1 MKKALVI
8 VSFGTTY
15 ERARRSID
23 AVERALAQAAE
34 GYDVFRAYT
43 SSIVRKVLK
52 SRGEIVPSLEEALE
66 KLANES
72 YDTVFVQPTH
82 LLCGNE
88 YDEKIRA
95 SYMRYAGR
103 FLRGGIGKP
112 LIANNDDLLKLAEIW
127 RLSSLMM
134 RTRFCSWGTARRIS
148 QTWSI
153 PRCRR
158 HFGCKAI
165 PMSSSE
171 RSRAGRRWK
180 TLSTSCVRWAQSTS
194 SCAR

>member
-23 AVERALAQAAE
+23 AVEHALAQAAE

-95 SYMRYAGR
+95 SYMRGDSCVAASVNRGLRITMTCLSWLR
-103 FLRGGIGKP
+103 F
-112 LIANNDDLLKLAEIW
+112 W

-180 TLSTSCVRWAQSTS
+180 TPSTSCVRWAQSTS

>member
-66 KLANES
+66 KLAKAMTRCLFSRRTCSAATNTTKKS
-72 YDTVFVQPTH
+72 AH
-82 LLCGNE
+82 RIC
-88 YDEKIRA
+88 A
-95 SYMRYAGR
+95 MRG
-103 FLRGGIGKP
+103 
-112 LIANNDDLLKLAEIW
+112 D
-127 RLSSLMM
+127 
-134 RTRFCSWGTARRIS
+134 
-148 QTWSI
+148 
-153 PRCRR
+153 
-158 HFGCKAI
+158 
-165 PMSSSE
+165 
-171 RSRAGRRWK
+171 
-180 TLSTSCVRWAQSTS
+180 SCVAASVNR
-194 SCAR
+194 

>member
-72 YDTVFVQPTH
+72 YDTVFVADAPALRQRIRRKNPRIVYA
-82 LLCGNE
+82 LCG
-88 YDEKIRA
+88 
-95 SYMRYAGR
+95 
-103 FLRGGIGKP
+103 
-112 LIANNDDLLKLAEIW
+112 
-127 RLSSLMM
+127 
-134 RTRFCSWGTARRIS
+134 
-148 QTWSI
+148 
-153 PRCRR
+153 
-158 HFGCKAI
+158 AI
-165 PMSSSE
+165 PAW
-171 RSRAGRRWK
+171 RHR
-180 TLSTSCVRWAQSTS
+180 
-194 SCAR
+194 